1 MGRDKKIT
9 CGKCLRVMRR
19 DNLKRHMNQHEKEKF
34 EKEYFCGSS
43 IGTSKSSLQESES
56 DFSLNTTNKTFEVST
71 LEREEMTK
79 RLIKDDEE
87 YKYKVERGKQ
97 IYEEVGKYGIKEES
111 LCSEYKE
118 LLEMYMKQRKN
129 IDVDNVILRCWQES
143 LLQYLKPSN
152 REIIWVQGAKCNEG
166 KSWFQEFIEAKFGWE
181 RVMCGLDIKMKKES
195 IYHLIRR
202 RPYMTTDVFTFNI
215 GKADTY
221 EDVNYQVLEQLKDG
235 RILAAKFSS
244 KEIKICTPNI
254 VIVFSNDKPK
264 LAKLA
269 MDRWKIFKIKED
281 DLIDVS
287 PNL

>member
-1 MGRDKKIT
+1 MGKGKKVT
-9 CGKCLRVMRR
+9 CGTCLRIMRR
-19 DNLKRHMNQHEKEKF
+19 DHLKRHMKQHDKEKF
-34 EKEYFCGSS
+34 ENESFCGSS
-43 IGTSKSSLQESES
+43 IGTSRTSLQESES
-56 DFSLNTTNKTFEVST
+56 DFSSISTYTSTPINEEFAIKSMLMTADEYNNK
-71 LEREEMTK
+71 LA
-79 RLIKDDEE
+79 L
-87 YKYKVERGKQ
+87 GK
-97 IYEEVGKYGIKEES
+97 IVAKTIKEKKIPQDS
-111 LCSEYKE
+111 LSIEFKDALDLYWNK
-118 LLEMYMKQRKN
+118 KQLMD
-129 IDVDNVILRCWQES
+129 IENVILKTWQES

-166 KSWFQEFIEAKFGWE
+166 KSWFQEYIEAKFGWE

-264 LAKLA
+264 LSKLA

>member
-1 MGRDKKIT
+1 MGRNKKVT
-9 CGKCLRVMRR
+9 CGTCLRIMRR
-19 DNLKRHMNQHEKEKF
+19 DHLKTHMKQHEKEKF
-34 EKEYFCGSS
+34 GNESFCGSS
-43 IGTSKSSLQESES
+43 IGTSRTSLQESES
-56 DFSLNTTNKTFEVST
+56 DFSSISTYTSTPINEEFAIKSMLMTADEYNNKLALGKIVAKTIKEKKIPQDSLST
-71 LEREEMTK
+71 
-79 RLIKDDEE
+79 E
-87 YKYKVERGKQ
+87 YKDALDLYWNKKQ
-97 IYEEVGKYGIKEES
+97 LMDIE
-111 LCSEYKE
+111 
-118 LLEMYMKQRKN
+118 
-129 IDVDNVILRCWQES
+129 NVILKTWQES

-166 KSWFQEFIEAKFGWE
+166 KSWFQEYIEAKFGWE

>member
-1 MGRDKKIT
+1 MGRNKKVT
-9 CGKCLRVMRR
+9 CGTCLRVMRR
-19 DNLKRHMNQHEKEKF
+19 DNLKTHMKQHEKEKF
-34 EKEYFCGSS
+34 GNESLCGSS
-43 IGTSKSSLQESES
+43 IGTSRTSLQESES
-56 DFSLNTTNKTFEVST
+56 DFSSISTYTSTPINEEFAIKSMLMTADEYNNKLALGKIVAKT
-71 LEREEMTK
+71 
-79 RLIKDDEE
+79 IKEKKIPQDSLSIE
-87 YKYKVERGKQ
+87 YKDALDLYWNKKQ
-97 IYEEVGKYGIKEES
+97 LMDIE
-111 LCSEYKE
+111 
-118 LLEMYMKQRKN
+118 
-129 IDVDNVILRCWQES
+129 NVILKTWQES

-166 KSWFQEFIEAKFGWE
+166 KSWFQEYIEAKFGWE

>member
-1 MGRDKKIT
+1 MGKGKKVT
-9 CGKCLRVMRR
+9 CGTCLRIMRR
-19 DNLKRHMNQHEKEKF
+19 DHLKRHMKQHAKEKF
-34 EKEYFCGSS
+34 ENESFCGSS
-43 IGTSKSSLQESES
+43 IGTSRTSLQESES
-56 DFSLNTTNKTFEVST
+56 DFSSISTYTSTPINEEFAIKSMLMTADEYNNKLALGKIVAKT
-71 LEREEMTK
+71 
-79 RLIKDDEE
+79 IKEKKIPQDSLSIE
-87 YKYKVERGKQ
+87 YKDALDLYWNKKQ
-97 IYEEVGKYGIKEES
+97 LMDIE
-111 LCSEYKE
+111 
-118 LLEMYMKQRKN
+118 
-129 IDVDNVILRCWQES
+129 NVILKTWQES

-166 KSWFQEFIEAKFGWE
+166 KSWFQEYIEAKFGWE

>member
-1 MGRDKKIT
+1 MGKGKKVT
-9 CGKCLRVMRR
+9 CGTCLRIMRS
-19 DNLKRHMNQHEKEKF
+19 DHLKRHMKQHDKEKF
-34 EKEYFCGSS
+34 ENESFCGSS
-43 IGTSKSSLQESES
+43 IGTSRTSLQESES
-56 DFSLNTTNKTFEVST
+56 DFSSISTYTSTPINEEFAIKSMLMTADEYNNKLALGKIVAKT
-71 LEREEMTK
+71 
-79 RLIKDDEE
+79 IKEKKIPQDSLSIE
-87 YKYKVERGKQ
+87 YKDALDLYWNKKQ
-97 IYEEVGKYGIKEES
+97 LMDIE
-111 LCSEYKE
+111 
-118 LLEMYMKQRKN
+118 
-129 IDVDNVILRCWQES
+129 NVILKTWQES

-166 KSWFQEFIEAKFGWE
+166 KSWFQEYIEAKFGWE

-264 LAKLA
+264 LSKLA

>member
-1 MGRDKKIT
+1 MGKGKKVT
-9 CGKCLRVMRR
+9 CGTCLRIMRS
-19 DNLKRHMNQHEKEKF
+19 DHLKRHMKQHDKEKF
-34 EKEYFCGSS
+34 ENESFCGSS
-43 IGTSKSSLQESES
+43 IGTSRTSLQESES
-56 DFSLNTTNKTFEVST
+56 DFSSISTYTSTPINEEFAIKSMMMTADEYNNKLALGKIVAKT
-71 LEREEMTK
+71 
-79 RLIKDDEE
+79 IKEKKIPQDSLSIE
-87 YKYKVERGKQ
+87 YKDALDLYWNKKQ
-97 IYEEVGKYGIKEES
+97 LMDIE
-111 LCSEYKE
+111 
-118 LLEMYMKQRKN
+118 
-129 IDVDNVILRCWQES
+129 NVILKTWQES

-166 KSWFQEFIEAKFGWE
+166 KSWFQEYIEAKFGWE

-269 MDRWKIFKIKED
+269 MDRWKIFKIKGN
-281 DLIDVS
+281 DLVDVS
-287 PNL
+287 PK

>member
-1 MGRDKKIT
+1 MGKGKKVT
-9 CGKCLRVMRR
+9 CGTCLRIMRS
-19 DNLKRHMNQHEKEKF
+19 DHLKRHMKQHDKEKF
-34 EKEYFCGSS
+34 ENESFCGSS
-43 IGTSKSSLQESES
+43 IGTSRTSLQESES
-56 DFSLNTTNKTFEVST
+56 DFSSISTYTSTPINEEFAIKSMLMTADEYNNKLALGKIVAKT
-71 LEREEMTK
+71 
-79 RLIKDDEE
+79 IKEKKIPQDSLSIE
-87 YKYKVERGKQ
+87 YKDALDLYWNKKQ
-97 IYEEVGKYGIKEES
+97 LMDIE
-111 LCSEYKE
+111 
-118 LLEMYMKQRKN
+118 
-129 IDVDNVILRCWQES
+129 NVILKTWQES

-166 KSWFQEFIEAKFGWE
+166 KSWFQEYIEAKFGWE

>member
-1 MGRDKKIT
+1 MGRGKKVT
-9 CGKCLRVMRR
+9 CGTCLRIMRS
-19 DNLKRHMNQHEKEKF
+19 DHLKRHMKQHDKEKF
-34 EKEYFCGSS
+34 ENESFCGSS
-43 IGTSKSSLQESES
+43 IGTSRTSLQESES
-56 DFSLNTTNKTFEVST
+56 DFSSISTYTSTPINEEFAIKSMLMTADEYNNKLALGKIVAKT
-71 LEREEMTK
+71 
-79 RLIKDDEE
+79 IKEKKIPQDSLSIE
-87 YKYKVERGKQ
+87 YKDALDLYWNKKQ
-97 IYEEVGKYGIKEES
+97 LMDIE
-111 LCSEYKE
+111 
-118 LLEMYMKQRKN
+118 
-129 IDVDNVILRCWQES
+129 NVILKTWQES

-166 KSWFQEFIEAKFGWE
+166 KSWFQEYIEAKFGWE

>member
-1 MGRDKKIT
+1 MGRHKKVT
-9 CGKCLRVMRR
+9 CGKCLRIIRS
-19 DNLKRHMNQHEKEKF
+19 DHLKTHMKQHDKEKF
-34 EKEYFCGSS
+34 ENESFCGSS
-43 IGTSKSSLQESES
+43 IGTSRTSLQESES
-56 DFSLNTTNKTFEVST
+56 DFSSISTYTSTPINEEFAIKSMLMTADEYNNK
-71 LEREEMTK
+71 LA
-79 RLIKDDEE
+79 L
-87 YKYKVERGKQ
+87 GK
-97 IYEEVGKYGIKEES
+97 IVAKTIKEKKIPQDS
-111 LCSEYKE
+111 LSIEFKDALDLYWNK
-118 LLEMYMKQRKN
+118 KQLMD
-129 IDVDNVILRCWQES
+129 IENVILKTWQES

-166 KSWFQEFIEAKFGWE
+166 KSWFQEYIEAKFGWE

>member
-1 MGRDKKIT
+1 MGRDKKVT

-19 DNLKRHMNQHEKEKF
+19 DNLKRHMLQHEKEKF
-34 EKEYFCGSS
+34 EKESFYGSNTGSS
-43 IGTSKSSLQESES
+43 GASLQEDWKMES
-56 DFSLNTTNKTFEVST
+56 DFSSISTYTFTPINEEFVIKTLKMNNDEYNKKMETG
-71 LEREEMTK
+71 K
-79 RLIKDDEE
+79 IIAKQIKDGKIAQDSLSNE
-87 YKYKVERGKQ
+87 YKDALDLYWNKKQ
-97 IYEEVGKYGIKEES
+97 LMDIE
-111 LCSEYKE
+111 
-118 LLEMYMKQRKN
+118 
-129 IDVDNVILRCWQES
+129 NVILKSWQES
-143 LLQYLKPSN
+143 LLQYLKPSD
-152 REIIWVQGAKCNEG
+152 REIIWIQGAKCNEG
-166 KSWFQEFIEAKFGWE
+166 KSWFQEYIEAKFGWE
-181 RVMCGLDIKMKKES
+181 RVMCGLDIKMKKEN

-202 RPYMTTDVFTFNI
+202 RPYMTTDIFTFNI

-264 LAKLA
+264 LSKLA
-269 MDRWKIFKIKED
+269 MDRWKIFKIKGD

>member
-1 MGRDKKIT
+1 MGRHKKVT
-9 CGKCLRVMRR
+9 CGTCLRIMRS
-19 DNLKRHMNQHEKEKF
+19 DHLKTHMKQHDKEKF
-34 EKEYFCGSS
+34 ENESFCGSS
-43 IGTSKSSLQESES
+43 IGTSRTSLQESES
-56 DFSLNTTNKTFEVST
+56 DFSSISTYTSTPINEEFAIKSMLMTADEYNNKLALGKIVAKT
-71 LEREEMTK
+71 
-79 RLIKDDEE
+79 IKEKKIPQDSLSIE
-87 YKYKVERGKQ
+87 YKDALDLYWNKKQ
-97 IYEEVGKYGIKEES
+97 LMDIE
-111 LCSEYKE
+111 
-118 LLEMYMKQRKN
+118 
-129 IDVDNVILRCWQES
+129 NVILKTWQES

-166 KSWFQEFIEAKFGWE
+166 KSWFQEYIEAKFGWE